1 MDSKTSKKGG
11 FVQLLM
17 EENPAVCSSFQ
28 IVMLPFWLSVCRT
41 LTVPTRSMAI
51 PPLVIPPRASADG
64 GQASQTTSNVASPRE
79 IISGDA

>member
-28 IVMLPFWLSVCRT
+28 IGMLPFWLSLCTT

-51 PPLVIPPRASADG
+51 PPLIIPPRADG